1 MKKQAN
7 LTVSEG
13 LKIIDSHF
21 EKLEASIISAMK
33 EAGII
38 QNLMLKTADDI
49 NLFFP
54 DDIQE
59 PEQITVG
66 TGPVKL
72 EDGKTAVGDFTMP
85 DGRILTIDSKGYITR
100 IKEPSA
106 EEIADSIRKTMAD
119 LRAQV
124 KALKATQVQA
134 PFREKS
140 NLKRTK

>member
-1 MKKQAN
+1 MNTKSH

-13 LKIIDSHF
+13 TKIIDSHF

-85 DGRILTIDSKGYITR
+85 DGRILTIDSKGYITK
-100 IKEPSA
+100 IKEPST
-106 EEIADSIRKTMAD
+106 EEIADSIRKTMTD
-119 LRAQV
+119 LRNQV
-124 KALKATQVQA
+124 KALKATKGRKPSRPA
-134 PFREKS
+134 GKG
-140 NLKRTK
+140 